1 MVLGMKE
8 KGWMETEGMRSRV
21 EVMKTAQ
28 SPKYNVIWSRL
39 MCGWKNKHTCSWVSK
54 KLKHIN
60 V

>member
-1 MVLGMKE
+1 MKE